1 MRNEFLLFTKELLQS
16 IVLKIKMFAQLPINT
31 TPSIDPKIYFC
42 VHSSPQLVAG
52 LGKMNSHCTQT
63 HF

>member
-1 MRNEFLLFTKELLQS
+1 MWNEFLPFTKELFLS
-16 IVLKIKMFAQLPINT
+16 IVLKIILFAQLPINT

-52 LGKMNSHCTQT
+52 LGQINSHCTPT
-63 HF
+63 PF